1 MGGGISREQ
10 MEAIMDALVDT
21 SRLVDGKPTSLFDL
35 CYTRVGMDD
44 NWQACG
50 TGVNGSFYDV
60 DGKPLRNTTRF
71 PDVKAMNTKAHKL
84 GNGNGPRLCLVSR
97 GLVLGSCRL

>member
-1 MGGGISREQ
+1 MGGDISQEQ

-35 CYTRVGMDD
+35 GYTRVGLDD

-50 TGVNGSFYDV
+50 TGANGSFTMRMASPC
-60 DGKPLRNTTRF
+60 GIPS
-71 PDVKAMNTKAHKL
+71 
-84 GNGNGPRLCLVSR
+84 VSQM
-97 GLVLGSCRL
+97 